1 MTIKLFS
8 QQTGIPASTLRYYE
22 TKNLL
27 KPERGGVSGYRLYRE
42 EQVQTVKFIASLRKA
57 GISIHDIRCYVQASD
72 SEQENMKRK
81 WRAALKEK
89 RDQLDVSIRYLEASQ
104 TKEPFFL
111 FEKSVEQVVWFEAEE
126 PPGEFKE
133 QMLQRRGAL
142 NQQVISIQN
151 VYLQTIAATVSL
163 VKAEIG
169 FAIKKDVNQKYLS
182 EGTLTIERASL
193 CVGIPFRGHFSN
205 VPSVY
210 RKLYT
215 YCMENNWIPTGPVYE
230 WYRGDQLTGMDLV
243 MPILQMEGEKDEK

>member
-111 FEKSVEQVVWFEAEE
+111 FEKSVEQVVWFEAEA

-133 QMLQRRGAL
+133 QMLQRRDAL
-142 NQQVISIQN
+142 NQQGMPIQN
-151 VYLQTIAATVSL
+151 VYLQTIAATVSS

-169 FAIKKDVNQKYLS
+169 FGIEENINQKYLS

-193 CVGIPFRGHFSN
+193 CVGLPFRGHFSN

-210 RKLYT
+210 RKLYS
-215 YCMENNWIPTGPVYE
+215 YCMENSWIPTGPVYE
-230 WYRGDQLTGMDLV
+230 WYRGDQLSGMDLV
-243 MPILQMEGEKDEK
+243 VPILQMEGERDEK